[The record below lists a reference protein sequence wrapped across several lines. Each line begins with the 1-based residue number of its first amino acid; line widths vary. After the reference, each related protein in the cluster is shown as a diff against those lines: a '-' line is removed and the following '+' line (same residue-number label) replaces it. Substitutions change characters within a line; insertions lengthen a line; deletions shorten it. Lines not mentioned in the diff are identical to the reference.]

1 MPEEEITPELFEH
14 LVELAAFELGA
25 EEAEYL
31 RAELNKQLNAIHELE
46 AVPLP
51 PDTPITSHG
60 VPYTREIS
68 APPREDHWQPFPHPE
83 KLMAQAPET
92 EDGYIVVPDIP
103 HEEL

>member
-14 LVELAAFELGA
+14 LVELAAFELSP

-31 RAELNKQLNAIHELE
+31 RTELNKQLNAIHELE

-60 VPYTREIS
+60 VLYTQAIS